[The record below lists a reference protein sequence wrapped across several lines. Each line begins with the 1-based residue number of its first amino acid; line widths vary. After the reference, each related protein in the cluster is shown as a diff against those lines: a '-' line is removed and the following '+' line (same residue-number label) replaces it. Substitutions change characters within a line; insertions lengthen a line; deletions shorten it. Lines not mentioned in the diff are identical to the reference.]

1 MIHDGSGASGPGEQR
16 RPESAPVLPPRHY
29 ALWLLAV
36 AVALA
41 SVQAAASW
49 RLSGMIGLTGPGV
62 ARSGSTVR
70 WTGTWHVPA
79 TGLYDVSLEAPEGST
94 WTIDG
99 WLVARAGAVTSA
111 EPRTVALS
119 AGFHDI
125 VVEAPRAGETPIA
138 EPMWARA
145 GNALQP
151 LAAAQVLRARPD
163 RPRVAGLLFW
173 LRDPLRLPLGVSLA
187 AFLAAGLFT
196 LARFAGARL
205 ADRLSRAAW
214 RRAALVVAVALPA
227 LIVVY
232 GAALR
237 FEALTSSYGTVDS
250 PAWLRAL
257 QERAAGHPHVLH
269 PSIVYWDPVPLSPHR
284 NAPPSRYVSDP
295 WTYLQFAREMRWF
308 YQAHY
313 REPLIPF
320 LTRTALWLLNDQDIA
335 VSVVSTCF
343 SISTVLVVYLLGS
356 LAFSRWVGLG
366 AAAATAIE
374 YHLISEDVA
383 GGRDVAF
390 TFAVAACT
398 YAMLRYWRSPST
410 RNAVL
415 IGLAAS
421 GACLVRI
428 TSVSF
433 LIPGMALLFFM
444 TKRPWKV
451 RVKGLGVAAAV
462 ATLLVGPYLVSCW
475 YVFGDPLYALNFHA
489 RGFQVTE
496 RMKVDG
502 PPSAMAYVAGK
513 IVARPYRTLHTIAVG
528 MTSYPF
534 GNKWDGFD
542 RWVPGLGGWLSAAA
556 LAGLLL
562 FASSWPGRLLLLV
575 LTCSLVPFA
584 ATWQLAADWRFTQ
597 HAYPFYLIAA
607 FFALVEAARWV
618 GTGSAVRMFS
628 AGNRPSWRTA
638 GGWLLLVGGVAA
650 GTWMMQRT
658 LPWLI
663 ARESL
668 GLGDAVTIA
677 AGDGDHAFFVEGW
690 HAPLTTGG
698 VTARIGDG
706 SRSVVDL
713 PLPRVDDYTM
723 TLRLDPAPRPT
734 DAAALLPTVRVLVNG
749 SPLGDVPLRWTPGR
763 VGAYDIA
770 VPRSTLQAGSN
781 RLVLTL
787 APGSPDTS
795 PDGRRLARGLSD
807 ASTFSLW
814 YVRVRPPVAQAP

>member
-1 MIHDGSGASGPGEQR
+1 MT
-16 RPESAPVLPPRHY
+16 
-29 ALWLLAV
+29 
-36 AVALA
+36 
-41 SVQAAASW
+41 
-49 RLSGMIGLTGPGV
+49 GLTGPSA
-62 ARSGSTVR
+62 ARAGSTVR
-70 WTGTWHVPA
+70 WSGAWYVPA
-79 TGLYDVSLEAPEGST
+79 TGLYDVSLAAPEGSA

-99 WLVARAGAVTSA
+99 WLAARAEAGTPA
-111 EPRTVALS
+111 EPRTLVLS
-119 AGFHDI
+119 AGFHDVAI
-125 VVEAPRAGETPIA
+125 EAPRADGTPVA
-138 EPMWARA
+138 TPTWARA
-145 GNALQP
+145 GGALQP
-151 LAAAQVLRARPD
+151 LAAAQVLPARPD
-163 RPRVAGLLFW
+163 HPRVAGMLFW
-173 LRDPLRLPLGVSLA
+173 LRDSLRLPLLVSLG
-187 AFLAAGLFT
+187 AFLIAGLFT
-196 LARFAGARL
+196 LTRLVRARL
-205 ADRLSRAAW
+205 AHRLSAAAW
-214 RRAALVVAVALPA
+214 RRAAQVVTITLPV

-232 GAALR
+232 AAALR

-250 PAWLRAL
+250 PAWLHAL
-257 QERAAGHPHVLH
+257 QERTAGPLQALRPPLVF
-269 PSIVYWDPVPLSPHR
+269 WDPVPLSPHR

-335 VSVVSTCF
+335 VSVVSTGF
-343 SISTVLVVYLLGS
+343 GISTVLVVYLLGS

-374 YHLISEDVA
+374 YHMISEDIA

-390 TFAVAACT
+390 TFVVVAST
-398 YAMLRYWRSPST
+398 YAMLRYWRLPSR

-421 GACLVRI
+421 VACLVRI

-433 LIPGMALLFFM
+433 LVPGMAFLLVM
-444 TKRPWKV
+444 TKRPWKE
-451 RVKGLGVAAAV
+451 RVKDVGVAVAI
-462 ATLLVGPYLVSCW
+462 ATLLVAPYLVSCW

-496 RMKVDG
+496 RMKTDG
-502 PPSAMAYVAGK
+502 PPNAMAYVAGK
-513 IVARPYRTLHTIAVG
+513 LVARPYRTLHTLAVG

-534 GNKWDGFD
+534 SNKWDGFD
-542 RWVPGLGGWLSAAA
+542 RWVPGLGAWLSAAA

-562 FASSWPGRLLLLV
+562 FAGSWPGRLLLLV
-575 LTCSLVPFA
+575 LACSLVPFA

-597 HAYPFYLIAA
+597 HAYPFFLIAA
-607 FFALVEAARWV
+607 VLALVEAVRWV
-618 GTGSAVRMFS
+618 GTGDAVRVLG

-638 GGWLLLVGGVAA
+638 GGWFVLIGAVVA
-650 GTWMMQRT
+650 GTWMIERT

-677 AGDGDHAFFVEGW
+677 TGAGDRAFFVEGW
-690 HAPLTTGG
+690 HPPLTTGG

-706 SRSVVDL
+706 GRSVVHL

-734 DAAALLPTVRVLVNG
+734 DAAALLPTVRVFVNRSLVG
-749 SPLGDVPLRWTPGR
+749 DIPLQWTPGR

-770 VPRSTLQAGSN
+770 VPRSMLQAGSN

-787 APGSPDTS
+787 APGSPGRS
-795 PDGRRLARGLSD
+795 SAGRPLAPGLGDGSA
-807 ASTFSLW
+807 FSLW
-814 YVRVRPPVAQAP
+814 YVRVRPPIAQAP